1 MKLGQ
6 LAIALS
12 TLIASTLGL
21 AGTLTSSS
29 NVTFLAFDGQK
40 VKKNTKLD
48 VSVSQPHQV
57 VVEVSSI
64 YRAGG
69 DEAFFESSPIVVRFQ
84 GSQENI
90 IIKAPKLSYESEV
103 NKFKSSPKLTVE
115 TLSGNPIEFKL
126 DYLKGEGFLPN
137 ANLLDNLSAYN
148 SSNGV
153 ASLKSLATVTAS
165 MPMGAE
171 AGAKAS
177 KAKVMVQ
184 GENIAEQ
191 QLQYWFQQADK
202 ETQKRFLDW
211 AKKQ

>member
-12 TLIASTLGL
+12 TLVASTLGL
-21 AGTLTSSS
+21 AGTLTGSS

-48 VSVSQPHQV
+48 VSASQPHQV

-202 ETQKRFLDW
+202 DTQKRFLDW

>member
-202 ETQKRFLDW
+202 DTQKRFLDW